1 MAGRIPDSFID
12 GLLARVDIVELIG
25 ARVPL
30 KRKGKEYTACCPF
43 HDERTPSFYVS
54 PTKQFYHCFG
64 CGAHGTPIKFLM
76 EYDRLE
82 FVDAVEELAKRLGLE
97 VPRESGSGREAPREG
112 QDLYAALDAAQKY
125 FQRELTTSDVA
136 KRYLDQRGL
145 DAATIEKF
153 GIGWAPEGWS
163 GLIDAL
169 GKGDARRIELLDKA
183 GLLSKNDSGRT
194 YDKFR
199 GRVMFPIHDRRG
211 RVIAFGGR
219 VIEKDDGP
227 KYLNS
232 PETALFHKGREL
244 YGLWHAR
251 QAHSKVPKLIV
262 VEGYMDVVSLWQF
275 GINTA
280 VATLGT
286 ATTPDHA
293 ELLFRNAADV
303 YFCFDGDAAGRR
315 AAWKGLDSVL
325 PRMTDGRQAFF
336 LFLPEGEDPDTLVR
350 AQGAAALDAAL
361 ASAQPLS
368 EFFFTQLS
376 LDVDL
381 GSADGKARLAERAKA
396 YIARIPDGEFRDRMQ
411 ALLVQRTE
419 IGFHASAKLGDFT
432 RELVELG
439 SQIQRDAL
447 DLSRGK
453 VPDGYLVS
461 APMRPSTGGLYG
473 SRPYGAG
480 ANHTGSR
487 GDTTGAS
494 RGYGTGGRKPRTAAD
509 RILASLPTLSAPRP
523 AGVDTRRSLVRS
535 AISLLLARP
544 DLASDVTDLD
554 WIETLEQ
561 PGVLLFVELVR
572 TLQARPGM
580 STGALLEA
588 FSEHAQ
594 AESLQKLAA
603 QPMAVDDAG
612 LAEDFRGSV
621 IKLRD
626 QAINQRLDWLKSQPM
641 LDESGKAE
649 LRALLAYRR

>member
-25 ARVPL
+25 SRVPL

-97 VPRESGSGREAPREG
+97 VPREAGGREAPREG

-125 FQRELTTSDVA
+125 FQRELANSEVA
-136 KRYLDQRGL
+136 KRYLEKRGL

-153 GIGWAPEGWS
+153 GIGWAPDGWN

-169 GKGDARRIELLDKA
+169 GKGDARRIDLLDKA

-199 GRVMFPIHDRRG
+199 ARVMFPIHDRRG

-232 PETALFHKGREL
+232 PETVLFHKGREL

-251 QAHSKVPKLIV
+251 QAHSKVPRLVV

-275 GINTA
+275 GITTA

-315 AAWKGLDSVL
+315 AAWKALESVL

-336 LFLPEGEDPDTLVR
+336 LFLPEGEDPDTVVR
-350 AQGAAALDAAL
+350 SQGAAALDAAL

-368 EFFFTQLS
+368 EFFFAQLAS
-376 LDVDL
+376 DVDL
-381 GSADGKARLAERAKA
+381 SSADGKSRLAERAKA

-419 IGFHASAKLGDFT
+419 VGFHSSAKLADFT

-447 DLSRGK
+447 DMSQGRM
-453 VPDGYLVS
+453 PEGYLVS
-461 APMRPSTGGLYG
+461 VPQWPNSGGN
-473 SRPYGAG
+473 A
-480 ANHTGSR
+480 
-487 GDTTGAS
+487 
-494 RGYGTGGRKPRTAAD
+494 RGYGGEREGRFERGGPGGRRPRTAAD
-509 RILASLPTLSAPRP
+509 RILAELPALSAPRP
-523 AGVDTRRSLVRS
+523 AGIDHRRSLVRT
-535 AISLLLARP
+535 AISLLLSRP
-544 DLASDVTDLD
+544 ALAEHVTHLD

-561 PGVLLFVELVR
+561 PGVPLFVELVK
-572 TLQARPGM
+572 LASHRPGL
-580 STGALLEA
+580 STGALLESCA
-588 FSEHAQ
+588 DHPQIEA
-594 AESLQKLAA
+594 LQKLAA
-603 QPMAVDDAG
+603 QPMAGDDAG
-612 LAEDFRGSV
+612 LEADFLGCV
-621 IKLRD
+621 KKLWQ
-626 QAINQRLDWLKSQPM
+626 QAMAQRLEWLKSQPT
-641 LDESGKAE
+641 LGDDEKAE
-649 LRALLAYRR
+649 LRALLSHRR